1 MIRIRRRE
9 ASTSPSFIAGGR
21 FCGFARANRGQ
32 SMAEFAMV
40 LPVILI
46 ILLGLVE
53 FANAYDTVHGLAGI
67 SREGANIAA
76 RGTSFSEVMDVV
88 MADGATLGLNEGGG
102 AVVSRIVV
110 RQGVPVVEEQLAS
123 AGYAGTSQLGAK
135 DGAVDVLRTVG
146 FSEGSTHYAVE
157 VYLGYESVTPLKR
170 LLGSAVPEM
179 LYERAIF

>member
-1 MIRIRRRE
+1 
-9 ASTSPSFIAGGR
+9 
-21 FCGFARANRGQ
+21 
-32 SMAEFAMV
+32 MAEFAMV

-76 RGTSFSEVMDVV
+76 RGTALPEVMDVV
-88 MADGATLGLNEGGG
+88 LADGAVLGLDRGGG
-102 AVVSRIVV
+102 VLVSRIVV
-110 RQGVPVVEEQLAS
+110 RQGVPMVEEQLAS
-123 AGYAGTSQLGAK
+123 SGYDGTSQLGIK
-135 DGAVDVLRTVG
+135 DGAVETLRTVG

-157 VYLGYESVTPLKR
+157 VYLGYESVTPLRR
-170 LLGSAVPEM
+170 LLGSAVPEL